1 MKNYIFI
8 LITLS
13 TIGASAQNFG
23 GGFYIGMGTSQIN
36 GDNLGG
42 FNLPG
47 ANIGAF
53 TDYALNDRA
62 SIQLELAF
70 LQKGARDAISDSSSF
85 NKVRLN
91 YLEIPLVFSYQWNQL
106 SLELGPALDILI
118 TSNEESN
125 GFEIES
131 DPPYYNYS
139 LTSIVGLTWHFT
151 EQFKI
156 SFRTNQSI
164 SVIRE
169 SNVPSGTGPNA
180 IQILKPG
187 LRNLTLS
194 FALIYKIM

>member
-1 MKNYIFI
+1 
-8 LITLS
+8 
-13 TIGASAQNFG
+13 
-23 GGFYIGMGTSQIN
+23 MGTSQIN

-47 ANIGAF
+47 ANLGAF
-53 TDYALNDRA
+53 TDYAFNDRA

-91 YLEIPLVFSYQWNQL
+91 YLEIPLVFSYRWNQL
-106 SLELGPALDILI
+106 GLELGPAFDILI
-118 TSNEESN
+118 TSSEESN
-125 GFEIES
+125 GFKIES

-139 LTSIVGLTWHFT
+139 LSSIVGLTWHFT
-151 EQFKI
+151 EKFKI

-169 SNVPSGTGPNA
+169 SNVPAGTGPNA

-194 FALIYKIM
+194 FALIYKVI